1 LAQEQ
6 VLNTPYV
13 SKIWMTLIANAFN
26 LGDKEWGLHLLKK
39 FPFRVE
45 LALLRTAVKSSYK
58 KILFIVSINARS
70 AIVHSL
76 KVDPVVSS
84 IDLFWHVLHQ

>member
-13 SKIWMTLIANAFN
+13 SKIWMALIANAFN

-39 FPFRVE
+39 FPFMAE
-45 LALLRTAVKSSYK
+45 LALLRTAVKSSDK
-58 KILFIVSINARS
+58 KNLIYRLYQRQISYC
-70 AIVHSL
+70 SL
-76 KVDPVVSS
+76 AKS
-84 IDLFWHVLHQ
+84 